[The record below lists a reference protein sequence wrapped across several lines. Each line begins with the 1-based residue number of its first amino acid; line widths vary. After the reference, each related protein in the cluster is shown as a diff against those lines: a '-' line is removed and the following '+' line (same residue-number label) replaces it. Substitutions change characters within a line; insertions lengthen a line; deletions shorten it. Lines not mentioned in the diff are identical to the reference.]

1 MVSEDGRR
9 VAYDI
14 CPVNMAL
21 NELAQRV
28 GKPFDEDGMLA
39 RSGSVIPELL
49 NRLNALPFYQQ
60 KGAKSLG
67 REWYEKEFSIHLK
80 EGKVEDLS
88 RTVVEH
94 IAHQHTNAFSSIPSN
109 GKILVTGG
117 GAFHLFLLE
126 RMKVLSNK
134 NLQVPEKELVNFKE
148 AMVFAFLGV
157 LNYLGRVNVFDSAT
171 GSIKQHVGG
180 AMYRCDRL

>member
-1 MVSEDGRR
+1 M
-9 VAYDI
+9 
-14 CPVNMAL
+14 
-21 NELAQRV
+21 
-28 GKPFDEDGMLA
+28 
-39 RSGSVIPELL
+39 
-49 NRLNALPFYQQ
+49 
-60 KGAKSLG
+60 
-67 REWYEKEFSIHLK
+67 
-80 EGKVEDLS
+80 
-88 RTVVEH
+88 
-94 IAHQHTNAFSSIPSN
+94 
-109 GKILVTGG
+109 TGG